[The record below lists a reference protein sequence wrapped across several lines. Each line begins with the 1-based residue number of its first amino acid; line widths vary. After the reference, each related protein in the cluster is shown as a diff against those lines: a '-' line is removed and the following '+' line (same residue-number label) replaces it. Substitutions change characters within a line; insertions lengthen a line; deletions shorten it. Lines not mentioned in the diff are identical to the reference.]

1 VVRTATGGAGMDKP
15 ELTVSVNA
23 LTPVSKPVYAEA

>member
-1 VVRTATGGAGMDKP
+1 MDEP
-15 ELTVSVNA
+15 ELRVSVNA